1 MHWRQPR
8 EDDLGHRESDSEN
21 WIALVMPDAR
31 PERIGLMTYVTN
43 VVFLHDGK
51 VYTVDFI
58 DSN

>member
-1 MHWRQPR
+1 
-8 EDDLGHRESDSEN
+8 
-21 WIALVMPDAR
+21 MPDAR